1 MPEAHALAYLRREL
15 GMRQKSVKPN
25 EWSKPEIRRLGKIK
39 DVAGAQGAG
48 SQGGGTK
55 T

>member
-1 MPEAHALAYLRREL
+1 MKKDAVNQR
-15 GMRQKSVKPN
+15 V
-25 EWSKPEIRRLGKIK
+25 WIKPEIRRLGTIK

-48 SQGGGTK
+48 TQGGGTK

>member
-1 MPEAHALAYLRREL
+1 MHREL
-15 GMRQKSVKPN
+15 GMKKDAVNQRV
-25 EWSKPEIRRLGKIK
+25 WIKPEIRRLGTIK

-48 SQGGGTK
+48 TQGGGTK

>member
-1 MPEAHALAYLRREL
+1 MKKDATTSK
-15 GMRQKSVKPN
+15 Q
-25 EWSKPEIRRLGKIK
+25 WTKPEIRRLGKIK

-48 SQGGGTK
+48 SQAAGAK